1 MKTLTVIIAAML
13 CASQANAEWVSGYTR
28 KDGSYVQSYQRTAPD
43 GQQWNNYGSGVGPG
57 YSRDSDR
64 DGIPNYR
71 DSDDNNDG
79 RRDDYRKF
87 KY

>member
-1 MKTLTVIIAAML
+1 MKTLIVLLGLML
-13 CASQANAEWVSGYTR
+13 AASQANAEWVNGYTR
-28 KDGSYVQSYQRTAPD
+28 RDGSYVQSHQRTAPD
-43 GQQWNNYGSGVGPG
+43 SQRGNNYGSGVGPG

-71 DSDDNNDG
+71 DRDDNNDG
-79 RRDDYRKF
+79 RSDDFRKF